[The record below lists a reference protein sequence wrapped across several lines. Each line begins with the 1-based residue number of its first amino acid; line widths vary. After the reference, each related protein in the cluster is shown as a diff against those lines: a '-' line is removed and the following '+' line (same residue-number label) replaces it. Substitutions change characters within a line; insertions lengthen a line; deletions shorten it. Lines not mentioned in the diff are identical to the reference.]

1 MKKSKKLASLIMVV
15 LCFVLLFSSPSVVF
29 AATVDMNCD
38 ETLLVSKYINAINNG
53 DVDTY
58 ISLFTQDN
66 QNEMISYINA
76 NGKGYFFQESN
87 IELIN
92 ITKLSEL
99 VGKYSSGIS
108 DDEISKYGNMLVF
121 YTEMDIAVKNDNGSD
136 NDDILDTGYAF
147 RNIIIVKEDDE
158 WKILRVSSPAL
169 SVIVD
174 AKEGFGTTHEKIK
187 IEEQRIKTQLKISE
201 VSKSIPAQFIVGAGS
216 NAILATP
223 PNADPTAIT
232 VYFTKSANS
241 SYYGVS
247 NKSLDWT
254 TYIKNVIPN
263 EWIVSYFASYPA
275 YLYAGSMA
283 SKMYAWW
290 YIIHPKWNYAPYYSM
305 VKDSSADQNFLY
317 NAYSSMSSTYR
328 GYVDQVLYLLEDF
341 AMCRNDGVMFE
352 VHYYANTGTLHSGKL
367 NAAGAL
373 SLAQSGYSMWEI
385 LDYYYSYSP
394 YTGAGYYITLFG
406 W

>member
-1 MKKSKKLASLIMVV
+1 MKKSKNLASLILLVV
-15 LCFVLLFSSPSVVF
+15 YLVIALSTP
-29 AATVDMNCD
+29 AAVSAANADVNLD
-38 ETLLVSKYINAINNG
+38 ETLPVTNYVNAINSG
-53 DVDTY
+53 DVDSY

-66 QNEMISYINA
+66 QNEMLSYLNA
-76 NGKGYFFQESN
+76 YGKSFFFRESN
-87 IELIN
+87 IKLIN
-92 ITKLSEL
+92 ITKLSEQI
-99 VGKYSSGIS
+99 GNCSSGINN
-108 DDEISKYGNMLVF
+108 DEISKYGSIVVF
-121 YTEMDIAVKNDNGSD
+121 YTEMEIAVKNDNVD
-136 NDDILDTGYAF
+136 NSDDILDAGYAF
-147 RNIIIVKEDDE
+147 RNIIIVKEDGE

-169 SVIVD
+169 SVIAD
-174 AKEGFGTTHEKIK
+174 SKEGFGTTHEKTK
-187 IEEQRIKTQLKISE
+187 IEEQRIKSQLILSG
-201 VSKSIPAQFIVGAGS
+201 VSKIIPAQSIVGARS
-216 NAILATP
+216 SAILATP

-241 SYYGVS
+241 NYYSVS

-263 EWIVSYFASYPA
+263 EWIVSYFASCPA
-275 YLYAGSMA
+275 YLNAGSMA

-328 GYVDQVLYLLEDF
+328 GYVDQVLYLLENF

-352 VHYYANTGTLHSGKL
+352 VHYYASTGTQYSGKL
-367 NAAGAL
+367 NAAGSL
-373 SLAQSGYSMWEI
+373 TLAQSGYSMWDI
-385 LDYYYSYSP
+385 LNYYYSYSP
-394 YTGAGYYITLFG
+394 YTGTGYYITLFG